1 MVATGIS
8 SVVTQLL
15 TIREFLVQFNGN
27 EFVIALIL
35 FLWLALGGVGTMM
48 AGLAMKKHQRASITG
63 LFRLS
68 LILAATPPVQILTIR
83 LCRDIFFIPGS
94 SVGFYPTLLFIFFT
108 IAPYSLLLGYALPY
122 TLNLIRLTNRDYSGT
137 RIYMTDNLGDMLGG
151 VLFSFVLVFTVTPI
165 QALGLSGLILFA
177 SSLFLLTKELWLK
190 SSTILVILVTLSIL
204 TLSCFLETISLSPS
218 HGDLAHYSES
228 KFGRIEV
235 HKDKEQFTLFVE
247 GNPLFSTQNIANAE
261 EAIHYPLSQTK
272 KADKIL
278 LISAQGG
285 MISELEKH
293 KPEIV
298 DYVEIDPKVTSAL
311 FKFNLLEKKPWLNI
325 IHKDGRA
332 FLVESNRLYDAIII
346 NLPEPETFQTNRF
359 FTDRFFALAR
369 DHLASNGVLSF
380 SIQGFDSYLAEP
392 QRQKLSSLYNT
403 AKDYFNHIVLLP
415 GMRTFFL
422 CSRVPVKT
430 DIPEL
435 LEQKRITTS
444 YISGYYHGNLT
455 RQRISY
461 INKLVD
467 PAALKNHDT
476 SPYLMRVMFS
486 QWFAKFSTSP
496 KIFFILLISIT
507 LLYLFLIKK
516 EEFFLFSTGFMTMG
530 SEILVIFAF
539 QIFFGYIY
547 FQIGIIVT
555 VFLAGLL
562 PGAWLGN
569 RIQTRLKGTTGLA
582 IVDGV
587 LISLAGLFAISIS
600 ILQAGDQMPLIFLIL
615 FGFAISMACGA
626 QFPLSLNL
634 RGDNSSAAASLFSAD
649 LMGAACGTLITSVV
663 MMPYL
668 GIVWTAV
675 GLICLKLAS
684 LTIAIMSNGKTK
696 QTTFSVL

>member
-35 FLWLALGGVGTMM
+35 FIWLALGGVGTLM
-48 AGLAMKKHQRASITG
+48 AGLALKKLQKASITG
-63 LFRLS
+63 LFCLS
-68 LILAATPPVQILTIR
+68 LTMAAMPPIQILAIR
-83 LCRDIFFIPGS
+83 FFRDIFFIPGS

-108 IAPYSLLLGYALPY
+108 VAPYSLFLGYALPY
-122 TLNLIRLTNRDYSGT
+122 TLNLIRLVNPDYSGACL
-137 RIYMTDNLGDMLGG
+137 YMTDNLGDMLGG
-151 VLFSFVLVFTVTPI
+151 ALFSFVLVFIVTPI

-177 SSLFLLTKELWLK
+177 SCLFLLAKEAWLRF
-190 SSTILVILVTLSIL
+190 STILFIFVTLSIL
-204 TLSCFLETISLSPS
+204 ILSCFLETISLTPY
-218 HGDLAHYSES
+218 HGELVHYRES
-228 KFGRIEV
+228 RFGRIEV

-247 GNPLFSTQNIANAE
+247 GNPLFSTENISNAE
-261 EAIHYPLSQTK
+261 EAIHYPLAQIK

-285 MISELEKH
+285 MISELEKY

-311 FKFNLLEKKPWLNI
+311 FRFNLLEKKPWLNI

-332 FLVESNRLYDAIII
+332 FLVESDKLYDAIII

-359 FTDRFFALAR
+359 FTDGFFALAR

-403 AKDYFNHIVLLP
+403 VKDYFNHVVLLP

-422 CSRVPVKT
+422 CSNVPMKT
-430 DIPEL
+430 DIPYL
-435 LEQKRITTS
+435 LEQKMIPTS

-461 INKLVD
+461 LNKLVD
-467 PAALKNHDT
+467 HAALKNHDT

-486 QWFAKFSTSP
+486 QWFSKFSTSP
-496 KIFFILLISIT
+496 KIFFIT
-507 LLYLFLIKK
+507 LAFLTSLYLFFIKK
-516 EEFFLFSTGFMTMG
+516 EEFVLFSTGFMTMG
-530 SEILVIFAF
+530 SEIMVIFAF

-569 RIQTRLKGTTGLA
+569 RIKTRLKGTTGLA
-582 IVDGV
+582 IIDGV
-587 LISLAGLFAISIS
+587 LIFLVGLFVVL
-600 ILQAGDQMPLIFLIL
+600 ILQAGDRMPLIFLIL
-615 FGFAISMACGA
+615 FGFAVSMACGS
-626 QFPLSLNL
+626 QFPLALNL
-634 RGDNSSAAASLFSAD
+634 RGDKSSAAASFFSAD

-663 MMPYL
+663 MIPYL
-668 GIVWTAV
+668 GIVWTAA

-684 LTIAIMSNGKTK
+684 LTIVIMSNGKTK
-696 QTTFSVL
+696 QTTFPVL